1 MCAKKQKNVRNITNK
16 SINKMAAL
24 QKVRNAGPLVVGA
37 LFIGLIGFIASDW
50 TRVVETFFVSSHNT
64 VGEINGKDIDVQE
77 FNELVD
83 EYANVIKTSNGL
95 TNLDE
100 KQMQSVRDQVWQTLV
115 QQEIINGEAEKLGL
129 TVTDQEL
136 QQILVK
142 GEHPMLQQTPFVN
155 QGKFDYNLLKSTIAQ
170 YKEILTD
177 PNASADW
184 AAEAKSALMWWE
196 FIEKTLRNKL
206 LAEKYQSLIIASA
219 ISNPIEA
226 EQNFNA
232 RNTDK
237 TLLMAALPFSSIKDS
252 EITVEDKDLKAKYNE
267 LKTLFETSVET
278 RSINYIDVAVTAS
291 EADEAE
297 LNAQM
302 NEYAQQ
308 LIDGASPAKVVRESR
323 SLVPYSTL
331 PISAKAL
338 PTDIANKVDTM
349 KADQQVGPYYNAAD
363 NTMNIIRLLSVQ
375 TLPDSVE
382 FRVIGLP
389 AADMAKAEA
398 SADSIMRAI
407 QAGAPFDTIAKK
419 YNNNG
424 EKQWMT
430 SSQYEGM
437 AIDDFNKKF
446 IEAVTTTPAGTLKK
460 LALDNQSVFVINV
473 LQTANPIKKYDVAVV
488 KNKLDFSKQTYDK
501 AFSNFSS
508 FLAGKNAGQI
518 DTLAMR
524 SGYRILSDTEVYS
537 TDFTIGGVNG
547 TRDALRWIFNED
559 TKVGDVSQLYECG
572 DNNHLMC
579 IILTGITPKGY
590 LSWDNEDV
598 KNYLKGEVIKDKKIA
613 LLQAKLANAKSI
625 AEVAKIE
632 GVVTDTLR
640 SVNFASPVFVSKTG
654 FSEPAISGSSSKQD
668 KGAFKN
674 NVAGNGA
681 VYAYEVLASNK
692 KDEKF
697 DQKQEQGILSQKALR
712 SISYFSNELYRKAK
726 IKDNRYLFF

>member
-1 MCAKKQKNVRNITNK
+1 
-16 SINKMAAL
+16 MATL
-24 QKVRNAGPLVVGA
+24 QKVRNAGPFVVGA

-50 TRVVETFFVSSHNT
+50 TRVVETFFMSSHNT
-64 VGEINGKDIDVQE
+64 VGTINGKDIDIQE

-83 EYANVIKTSNGL
+83 EYANVIKTSNGM
-95 TNLDE
+95 TNLDDR
-100 KQMQSVRDQVWQTLV
+100 QMQSIRNQVWQTLV
-115 QQEIINGEAEKLGL
+115 QNEIIKSETDKLGL

-136 QQILVK
+136 QQILIK
-142 GEHPMLQQTPFVN
+142 GEHPLLQQTPFVN
-155 QGKFDYNLLKSTIAQ
+155 QQGKFDYNLLKQTISQ
-170 YKEILTD
+170 YNEILTD
-177 PNASADW
+177 PNSSADW
-184 AAEAKSALMWWE
+184 VAEAKSATMWWE
-196 FIEKTLRNKL
+196 FIEKTLRNNI
-206 LAEKYQSLIIASA
+206 LAEKYQSLIIAST

-232 RNTDK
+232 RNTEK

-252 EITVEDKDLKAKYNE
+252 EITVEDKDLKNKYNE
-267 LKTLFETSVET
+267 LKNLFESNVET

-308 LIDGASPAKVVRESR
+308 FIDGVSPAKVVREAR

-338 PTDIANKVDTM
+338 PTDIASKVDTM
-349 KADQQVGPYYNAAD
+349 EAGQQVGPYYNGAD

-375 TLPDSVE
+375 TMPDSVE

-389 AADMAKAEA
+389 AKDMAKAEA
-398 SADSIMRAI
+398 SADSIIRAI

-424 EKQWMT
+424 EKQWMA
-430 SSQYEGM
+430 SSHYEGM
-437 AIDDFNKKF
+437 TIDDFNKKI
-446 IEAVTTTPAGTLKK
+446 IETVTTTPAGTLKK
-460 LALDNQSVFVINV
+460 LVLENQSVLVINV

-488 KNKLDFSKQTYDK
+488 KNKLEFSKKTYDK
-501 AFSNFSS
+501 AFSNFST
-508 FLAGKNAGQI
+508 FLAGKNAEEI
-518 DTLAMR
+518 DTLALK
-524 SGYRILSDTEVYS
+524 SGYRILSNNEVYS
-537 TDFTIGGVNG
+537 TDYTIGGIND

-572 DNNHLMC
+572 DNSHLMC
-579 IILTGITPKGY
+579 IVLTGITPKGY
-590 LSWDNEDV
+590 VAWNQEDV
-598 KNYLKGEVIKDKKIA
+598 KNVLKAEVIKDKKAA

-640 SVNFASPVFVSKTG
+640 GVNFATATLVSKIG
-654 FSEPAISGSSSKQD
+654 YVMEPALSGSSSKQD

-674 NVAGNGA
+674 CVRGNNA
-681 VYAYEVLASNK
+681 IYAYEVLESSK
-692 KDEKF
+692 KNDKF
-697 DQKQEQGILSQKALR
+697 DQKQEQGILNQKALR
-712 SISYFSNELYRKAK
+712 SISYFSNELYRNAK
-726 IKDNRYLFF
+726 VEDNRYLFF